1 MKLNKIVEKARE
13 WIGTPFHEQGR
24 HKGIGCDCVGLIL
37 GIAKDIGAIS
47 LTGKPWDKCDMSTY
61 DTDEDSQIMLEL
73 LPKNF
78 PTAKKQFELGN
89 ILLIEIIPNKYHV
102 CLITD
107 EMPLRIIHSCSS
119 IGVVTEH
126 RIIPSWKKQ
135 IKGCFSFNFH
145 PSSQQQP
152 PSQPK
157 QLISGA
163 ETSTLTSS
171 TDRIYTLGELP

>member
-1 MKLNKIVEKARE
+1 M
-13 WIGTPFHEQGR
+13 
-24 HKGIGCDCVGLIL
+24 
-37 GIAKDIGAIS
+37 
-47 LTGKPWDKCDMSTY
+47 TY
-61 DTDEDSQIMLEL
+61 LHDTDKDSQMMLEL
-73 LPKNF
+73 LPKHF
-78 PTAKKQFELGN
+78 PVSNTTFKTGN

-119 IGVVTEH
+119 IGFVTEH
-126 RIIPSWKKQ
+126 RIIPNWKKQ

-152 PSQPK
+152 LSQPK

-171 TDRIYTLGELP
+171 TDHIYTLGELP